1 MYFTKIYELKQPSTL
16 AVALELNV
24 QYVGFQMHFI
34 GTVRHAPISA
44 WPCLSEAN
52 IGSCFETDLKI
63 QNEFFDKKTNGFNSK
78 DIINTGQ
85 NAYTT

>member
-1 MYFTKIYELKQPSTL
+1 MTHCHFDFDHFLKAKTISGFTFHD
-16 AVALELNV
+16 V
-24 QYVGFQMHFI
+24 

-44 WPCLSEAN
+44 LPCLSEAN
-52 IGSCFETDLKI
+52 IGSCFETDYKI
-63 QNEFFDKKTNGFNSK
+63 QNESYDKKTNGFNSK